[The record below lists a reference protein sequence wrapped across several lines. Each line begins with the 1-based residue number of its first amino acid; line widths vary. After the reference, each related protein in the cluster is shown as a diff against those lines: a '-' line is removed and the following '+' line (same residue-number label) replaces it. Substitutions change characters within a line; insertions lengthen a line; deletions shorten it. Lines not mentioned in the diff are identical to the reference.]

1 MTTKKFTSL
10 NDTFEIESE
19 IVSCEI
25 EKVEPDPVVKN
36 SSDIIKDYE
45 YSRATLASLVEK
57 GQEAIDSI
65 LEIAQETDSARGF
78 EVVGQLIKTVADATE
93 KLMENQKKLR
103 DLEEEKTSGNV
114 TNNALF
120 VGTTSEVL
128 NLLKNELK
136 LKPKKSI
143 NNKKNNKNKNE
154 QSF

>member
-1 MTTKKFTSL
+1 MATKKFQAL

-19 IVSCEI
+19 VVSTEI
-25 EKVEPDPVVKN
+25 EKVESKPIVKG
-36 SSDIIKDYE
+36 SSDITADYE
-45 YSRATLASLVEK
+45 YSRATLRSLVEK
-57 GQEAIDSI
+57 GQEAIDSV
-65 LEIAQETDSARGF
+65 LELAQETDSARSF

-136 LKPKKSI
+136 LKPNKTI
-143 NNKKNNKNKNE
+143 NNKKNKNQK
-154 QSF
+154 

>member
-1 MTTKKFTSL
+1 MTTKKFQAL

-19 IVSCEI
+19 VVSTEI
-25 EKVEPDPVVKN
+25 EKVEPKSIVKG
-36 SSDIIKDYE
+36 SSDITVDYE
-45 YSRATLASLVEK
+45 YSRATLMSLVEK
-57 GQEAIDSI
+57 GQEAINSV
-65 LEIAQETDSARGF
+65 LELAQETDSARSF

-136 LKPKKSI
+136 IKPNKTI
-143 NNKKNNKNKNE
+143 NNKKNKD
-154 QSF
+154 QQ

>member
-1 MTTKKFTSL
+1 MATKKFQAL

-19 IVSCEI
+19 VVSTEI
-25 EKVEPDPVVKN
+25 EKVEAEPVVKG
-36 SSDIIKDYE
+36 SSDITKDYE
-45 YSRATLASLVEK
+45 YSRATLMSLVEK
-57 GQEAIDSI
+57 GQEAIDSV
-65 LEIAQETDSARGF
+65 LELAQETDSARSF

-136 LKPKKSI
+136 ISLIKP
-143 NNKKNNKNKNE
+143 
-154 QSF
+154 

>member
-1 MTTKKFTSL
+1 MATKKFQAL

-19 IVSCEI
+19 VVSTEI
-25 EKVEPDPVVKN
+25 EKVETKPIVKG
-36 SSDIIKDYE
+36 SSDITADYE
-45 YSRATLASLVEK
+45 YSRATLMSLVEK
-57 GQEAIDSI
+57 GQEAINSV
-65 LEIAQETDSARGF
+65 LELAQETDSARSY
-78 EVVGQLIKTVADATE
+78 EVVGQLINTVADATE

-136 LKPKKSI
+136 IKPNKTI
-143 NNKKNNKNKNE
+143 NNKKNTDKK
-154 QSF
+154 

>member
-1 MTTKKFTSL
+1 MATKKFQAL

-19 IVSCEI
+19 VVSTEI
-25 EKVEPDPVVKN
+25 EKVEAEPIVKG
-36 SSDIIKDYE
+36 SSDITADYE
-45 YSRATLASLVEK
+45 YSRATLMSLVEK
-57 GQEAIDSI
+57 GQEAIDSV
-65 LEIAQETDSARGF
+65 LELAQETDSARSF

-136 LKPKKSI
+136 IKPNKTI
-143 NNKKNNKNKNE
+143 NNKKNKD
-154 QSF
+154 

>member
-1 MTTKKFTSL
+1 MATKKFQAL

-19 IVSCEI
+19 VVSAEI
-25 EKVEPDPVVKN
+25 EKVEPKPIVKG
-36 SSDIIKDYE
+36 STDITADYE
-45 YSRATLASLVEK
+45 YSRATLMSLVEK
-57 GQEAIDSI
+57 GQEAINSV
-65 LEIAQETDSARGF
+65 LELAQETDSARSF

-136 LKPKKSI
+136 IKPNKTI
-143 NNKKNNKNKNE
+143 NNKKNKDR
-154 QSF
+154 

>member
-1 MTTKKFTSL
+1 MATKKFQAL

-19 IVSCEI
+19 VVSAEI
-25 EKVEPDPVVKN
+25 EKVESKPIVKG
-36 SSDIIKDYE
+36 SSDITADYE
-45 YSRATLASLVEK
+45 YSRATLMSLVEK
-57 GQEAIDSI
+57 GQEAINSI
-65 LEIAQETDSARGF
+65 LTLAQETDSARSF

-136 LKPKKSI
+136 IKPNKTI
-143 NNKKNNKNKNE
+143 NNKKNKDQK
-154 QSF
+154 

>member
-1 MTTKKFTSL
+1 MATKKFQAL

-19 IVSCEI
+19 VVSTEI
-25 EKVEPDPVVKN
+25 EKVEAEPIVKK
-36 SSDIIKDYE
+36 STDITKDYE
-45 YSRATLASLVEK
+45 YSRATLMSLVEK
-57 GQEAIDSI
+57 GQEAIDSV
-65 LEIAQETDSARGF
+65 LELAQETDSARSF

-136 LKPKKSI
+136 IKPNKTI
-143 NNKKNNKNKNE
+143 NNKKNKD
-154 QSF
+154 

>member
-1 MTTKKFTSL
+1 M
-10 NDTFEIESE
+10 
-19 IVSCEI
+19 
-25 EKVEPDPVVKN
+25 
-36 SSDIIKDYE
+36 
-45 YSRATLASLVEK
+45 SLVEK
-57 GQEAIDSI
+57 GQEAINSV
-65 LEIAQETDSARGF
+65 LELAQETDSARSF

-136 LKPKKSI
+136 IKPNKTI
-143 NNKKNNKNKNE
+143 NNKKNKD
-154 QSF
+154 QQ

>member
-1 MTTKKFTSL
+1 MATKKFQAL

-19 IVSCEI
+19 VVSTEI
-25 EKVEPDPVVKN
+25 EKVEPKSIVKG
-36 SSDIIKDYE
+36 SSDITVDYE
-45 YSRATLASLVEK
+45 YSRATLMSLVEK
-57 GQEAIDSI
+57 GQEAINSV
-65 LEIAQETDSARGF
+65 LELAQETDSARSF

-136 LKPKKSI
+136 IKPNKTI
-143 NNKKNNKNKNE
+143 NNKKNKD
-154 QSF
+154 QQ

>member
-1 MTTKKFTSL
+1 MTTKKFQAL

-19 IVSCEI
+19 VVSTEI
-25 EKVEPDPVVKN
+25 EKVETKPIVKG
-36 SSDIIKDYE
+36 SSDITADYE
-45 YSRATLASLVEK
+45 YSRATLMSLVEK
-57 GQEAIDSI
+57 GQEAINSI
-65 LEIAQETDSARGF
+65 LALAQETDSARSF

-136 LKPKKSI
+136 IKPNKTI
-143 NNKKNNKNKNE
+143 NNKKNTDKK
-154 QSF
+154 

>member
-1 MTTKKFTSL
+1 MTTKKFQAL

-19 IVSCEI
+19 VVSTEI
-25 EKVEPDPVVKN
+25 EKVEPKSIVKG
-36 SSDIIKDYE
+36 SSDITADYE
-45 YSRATLASLVEK
+45 YSRATLMSLVEK
-57 GQEAIDSI
+57 GQEAINSV
-65 LEIAQETDSARGF
+65 LELAQETDSARSF

-136 LKPKKSI
+136 IKPNKTI
-143 NNKKNNKNKNE
+143 NNKKNKD
-154 QSF
+154 QQ

>member
-1 MTTKKFTSL
+1 MATKKFQAL

-19 IVSCEI
+19 VVSTEI
-25 EKVEPDPVVKN
+25 EKVEPKSIVKG
-36 SSDIIKDYE
+36 SSDITADYE
-45 YSRATLASLVEK
+45 YSRATLMSLVEK
-57 GQEAIDSI
+57 GQEAINSV
-65 LEIAQETDSARGF
+65 LELAQETDSARSF

-136 LKPKKSI
+136 IKPNKTI
-143 NNKKNNKNKNE
+143 NNKKNKD
-154 QSF
+154 QQ